1 MMGVVFVFLLSVMVP
16 TYYVWANDDDD
27 YEHEYEYGEEYA
39 EDDDEEEGDYRY
51 REEDDDDDE
60 YEDEDDESWQQT
72 PVETIPTVTWDV
84 WSRTVSTEQGCTSF
98 CYLKNSENRKS
109 GWKTDG

>member
-27 YEHEYEYGEEYA
+27 YEHEDEYGEEYA

-51 REEDDDDDE
+51 REEDDDEDE

-72 PVETIPTVTWDV
+72 PVETVPTVTWDV
-84 WSRTVSTEQGCTSF
+84 WSRTAKHRTRGTSF
-98 CYLKNSENRKS
+98 CYLKNSESRKS